1 MLVGLVLCVWFS
13 ARWRVN
19 WHSSRTFFEFKADAL
34 SYRRIGDY
42 AGTIYKPRPAGE
54 SEDVSTTYGG
64 SEIDFML
71 LFI

>member
-1 MLVGLVLCVWFS
+1 MAQLIGTVYGHFLNL
-13 ARWRVN
+13 R
-19 WHSSRTFFEFKADAL
+19 ADAL

-64 SEIDFML
+64 SEIDSML